1 MRDESADVRGM
12 NTTPLIAAVLLAAT
26 GSASAQV
33 ELIDL
38 LPGYTLGGMHGLS
51 ADGSTLAVDMFI
63 NDSVAYDAYAW
74 RGGAWGSLPRY
85 DRFNNWQGI
94 SGDGRTTL
102 SVSSDWGQ
110 DGHLVRVENG
120 VRDTVTFANGGR
132 RIHGALTR
140 DGQTVFYSLQPE
152 IFASDQFVELY
163 RYRADSFPGVLVATL
178 SDRFVGGGGL
188 VAGDRDDLFA
198 IEAQIEQSALGVGG
212 MTRAVIYDAGNLIE
226 LPTLTNADV
235 VHFGVSAMTADGSVV
250 VGTESSRGIDDFDAV
265 YKSWIYRDG
274 TLGELTVAGFSQLS
288 ILSITDDARAMVG
301 SAMTDTGEYGSFLF
315 YDAARAYSAEQLL
328 AGSGVTLGAGEHASI
343 GGISADGSTVYGAI
357 LRGTSSQFGPDWTL
371 FTVAVPAPGGAS
383 AFALAGLLAA
393 RRRR

>member
-1 MRDESADVRGM
+1 M
-12 NTTPLIAAVLLAAT
+12 NTALPRTAIVLVA
-26 GSASAQV
+26 GSASAQL

-38 LPGYTLGGMHGLS
+38 LPGYTLGQMHGIS
-51 ADGSTLAVDMFI
+51 ADGSTLAVDLFI
-63 NDSVAYDAYAW
+63 NDAVAYDAYAW

-120 VRDTVTFANGGR
+120 VRDTVTYPNGGR
-132 RIHGALTR
+132 RVHGALTR
-140 DGQTVFYSLQPE
+140 DGQSVFYSLQPE
-152 IFASDQFVELY
+152 VFASNQLVELY
-163 RYRADSFPGVLVATL
+163 RYGANSSPGELVATL
-178 SDRFVGGGGL
+178 SDRFVGVHGL

-198 IEAQIEQSALGVGG
+198 IEAQIDESDLGVGG
-212 MTRAVIYDAGNLIE
+212 MTRAVIYDAGSLVE

-235 VHFGVSAMTADGSVV
+235 VHFGVSGMTADGSVV
-250 VGTESSRGIDDFDAV
+250 VGTESSRGIDDFETVERSWV
-265 YKSWIYRDG
+265 YEGGVLS
-274 TLGELTVAGFSQLS
+274 ELTVAGFSQLS

-301 SAMTDTGEYGSFLF
+301 YAISDAGDGGSYLI
-315 YDAARAYSAEQLL
+315 YDRARAYSAEQLL
-328 AGSGVTLGAGEHASI
+328 ANNGVTLGAGEHASI

-357 LRGTSSQFGPDWTL
+357 YRGTSSPFGADWTL
-371 FTVAVPAPGGAS
+371 FTVAVPAPGGVS
-383 AFALAGLLAA
+383 ALVLAGLLAA

>member
-1 MRDESADVRGM
+1 MH
-12 NTTPLIAAVLLAAT
+12 TTLPLTAVLLAAT

-74 RGGAWGSLPRY
+74 RGGAWGSLPRF

-110 DGHLVRVENG
+110 NGHLVRVENG
-120 VRDTVTFANGGR
+120 VRDHIAVAYEGGGLR
-132 RIHGALTR
+132 GALTR
-140 DGQTVFYSLQPE
+140 DGRTVLYSRQP
-152 IFASDQFVELY
+152 ASFGIDGTVDLF
-163 RYRADSFPGVLVATL
+163 RHRAGSLTAESLGSLP
-178 SDRFVGGGGL
+178 DRFVNVYGIH
-188 VAGDRDDLFA
+188 AGARDDFLA
-198 IEAQIEQSALGVGG
+198 IEAALSFDVPPGGVGG
-212 MTRAVIYDAGNLIE
+212 LTRAVIYDAGSLIE

-301 SAMTDTGEYGSFLF
+301 SAMSDSGDAGSFLF

-328 AGSGVTLGAGEHASI
+328 AANGIALGAGEHASI